1 MIKTK
6 NTTML
11 IILVAMLVF
20 IIPAVLSISDIE
32 GFISGGSYP
41 CSLNQ
46 PLLADVYKVKN
57 PSTSCLPSPSG
68 FCGGLYE
75 ITEPNTEPEPQAP
88 SWSEIPRVNFYVST
102 SAN

>member
-20 IIPAVLSISDIE
+20 IIPAVLSISNIE

-46 PLLADVYKVKN
+46 PLLADVYKVKTPPTSFCK
-57 PSTSCLPSPSG
+57 PSSSG
-68 FCGGLYE
+68 FCRGLYE
-75 ITEPNTEPEPQAP
+75 ITEPNIELETQAP
-88 SWSEIPRVNFYVST
+88 SWSEIPRVNFYVY
-102 SAN
+102 NN